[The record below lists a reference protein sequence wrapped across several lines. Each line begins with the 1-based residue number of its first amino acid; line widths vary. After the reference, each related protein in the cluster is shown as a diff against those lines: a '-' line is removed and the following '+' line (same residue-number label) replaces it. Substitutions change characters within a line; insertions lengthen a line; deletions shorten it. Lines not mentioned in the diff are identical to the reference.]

1 MSTIK
6 VLIVDDSRLMRNLL
20 TSIIQK
26 DSDIQVVGGAD
37 NGVEALDK
45 IRDLRPDVVA
55 LDLNMPVMDGLT
67 VLREA
72 KTRKLDPTFLV
83 ISSLAK
89 ENAQITL
96 DAISLGAIDFISK
109 PPQALNI
116 EQLSEEIISKI
127 RVAYGVRHRP
137 EAPDGPAA
145 LKESPPPPPPVP
157 AQAQPQPPPVAA
169 SPSPAAPAPVSQAP
183 APAAPAPA
191 AVARPPTAPRS
202 AVALTIFGG
211 SSGAIQTLRKVVP
224 FLRTDLTSTIVLV
237 LPLPPFFVSQFAAEL
252 ARTSQTP
259 VLEVEEDMRIE
270 MGKVYIC
277 PGGRNNIILVQE
289 NDRVI
294 FRGIENTTDKIY
306 TPSVDVFMETAAVI
320 YREMCRGVL
329 ISGTGNDG
337 VAGLAAIKARGGK
350 TYVEDVTS
358 AVAKQLPSAAMD
370 AGVAMETVDIA
381 AIIRMLK

>member
-26 DSDIQVVGGAD
+26 DGDIQVVGGAD

-72 KTRKLDPTFLV
+72 KTRKLEPSFLV

-116 EQLSEEIISKI
+116 EQLSEEITNKI

-145 LKESPPPPPPVP
+145 LRDSPPPPVP
-157 AQAQPQPPPVAA
+157 AQAVPPPPPVAA
-169 SPSPAAPAPVSQAP
+169 GPSPAAPAPASPAP
-183 APAAPAPA
+183 APAAPAPV
-191 AVARPPTAPRS
+191 AVPKPPTAPRS

-289 NDRVI
+289 SDRVF